1 MSRVPLSVPRSWRV
15 VVVALTA
22 ALMLAGCGSAP
33 RGGAPRVV
41 GIPSLSI
48 LVPLSTV
55 GCTGS
60 DSCVALGGDGSDVA
74 PSTLGEVRHAD
85 GSWRPLGLP
94 AVQAGVVSSSS
105 CWSSGCLIAGSQSSG
120 DLLWLYDATTRSV
133 TPKAAPAAGQ
143 SVSSLSCFGVLSCA
157 LIDTKGITSGSRLSF
172 SDDGGATWAAPV
184 PIPWSQGSAPSSLSC
199 TDGLDCLAVAA
210 PGGLLTVE
218 VTHDAGTAWTELA
231 VPASWTTLTSL
242 TCVALRCAALAT
254 TSTQSL
260 VVRTRNFG
268 TTWTEKPL
276 PAQASALACATL
288 THCVAVGQKADKAAW
303 LATLHNSRATTDS
316 LEYVPTPLVDV
327 SCGTKICAAISVST
341 VLALKP

>member
-1 MSRVPLSVPRSWRV
+1 
-15 VVVALTA
+15 
-22 ALMLAGCGSAP
+22 
-33 RGGAPRVV
+33 
-41 GIPSLSI
+41 
-48 LVPLSTV
+48 VPLSTV

-268 TTWTEKPL
+268 TTWTEKPSRTGQRAGL
-276 PAQASALACATL
+276 CHADPLRGSRSEGRQGRLARHAAQLARNHRLAR
-288 THCVAVGQKADKAAW
+288 VRAD
-303 LATLHNSRATTDS
+303 T
-316 LEYVPTPLVDV
+316 LVDV

>member
-1 MSRVPLSVPRSWRV
+1 VSVPSSWRV

-22 ALMLAGCGSAP
+22 ALVLAGCGSAL
-33 RGGAPRVV
+33 RVGAPRVV
-41 GIPSLSI
+41 GVPSLSI

-74 PSTLGEVRHAD
+74 PSTFGEVRHAD
-85 GSWRPLGLP
+85 GSWRSLGLP
-94 AVQAGVVSSSS
+94 AVQAGFVSSTS

-120 DLLWLYDATTRSV
+120 DLLWLYDATTSSV
-133 TPKAAPAAGQ
+133 TPTLAPAVGQ

-157 LIDTKGITSGSRLSF
+157 LIDTKDITNGSRLSF
-172 SDDGGATWAAPV
+172 SDDGGATWTAPA
-184 PIPWSQGSAPSSLSC
+184 PIPWSQSSPPSTLSC
-199 TDGLDCLAVAA
+199 TNGLDCLAVAA
-210 PGGLLTVE
+210 PGGRLTVE
-218 VTHDAGTAWTELA
+218 VTHDAGATWTELA

-242 TCVALRCAALAT
+242 TCVALRCVALAMT
-254 TSTQSL
+254 PTQSL
-260 VVRTRNFG
+260 VVRTRDFG

-276 PAQASALACATL
+276 TARASALACATL
-288 THCVAVGQKADKAAW
+288 THCVAVGHQTDNAAW

-327 SCGTKICAAISVST
+327 SCGTRICAAISVST
-341 VLALKP
+341 VMALKP